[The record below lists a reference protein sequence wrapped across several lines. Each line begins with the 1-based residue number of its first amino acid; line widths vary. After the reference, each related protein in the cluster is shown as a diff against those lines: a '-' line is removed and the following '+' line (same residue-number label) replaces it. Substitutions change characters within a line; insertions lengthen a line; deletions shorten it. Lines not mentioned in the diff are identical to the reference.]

1 MAYFPFMMDMN
12 NRKCV
17 IAGGGKVAAG
27 KAETMLMFGAC
38 VTVVS
43 PVFSQYFYDKFE
55 ESDRIILKEKEID
68 EKDLEGAFCCI
79 MATDDPVVNS
89 RMARICREKGILVNV
104 VDVKDECDFYFP
116 AIVKQDEVVIS
127 VSTGGESP
135 ALAAHI
141 KRDIRDSLYDGY
153 GRVSKKLGQMRED
166 IISNCK
172 CAKDRKKVFENMIM
186 EEKKIVKIGTRGSKL
201 ALIQTDMLIDKL
213 KKIRPDLNY
222 EKVIISTRG
231 DKILDKP
238 LASFGGKAVF
248 VDEFENAISEGLIDM
263 AVHSAKDMPGQL
275 KKGLVVAGVLER
287 ADVRDVLITK
297 RNSDFDK
304 YIKGEADNTKSE
316 EAGNINGHDIGNI
329 KREDIGNIDGRDIS
343 KDGEFLVGTGSLR
356 RECQIK
362 AIYDRLCVALLR
374 GNVNTRIDKLKDGQ
388 YDGIILAAAGI
399 KRMGLDKE
407 EDLSYHYFSKNEMV
421 PSGCQGIIAVE
432 TKEYGLANKLA
443 EEISDEKTMQ
453 EFVAERYLL
462 EVLEA
467 GCHEAV
473 GVISEVND
481 DVIELS
487 FMKMIDGQIIK
498 NTVTGPVKDYRELA
512 LSLTKGALE

>member
-1 MAYFPFMMDMN
+1 M
-12 NRKCV
+12 
-17 IAGGGKVAAG
+17 
-27 KAETMLMFGAC
+27 
-38 VTVVS
+38 
-43 PVFSQYFYDKFE
+43 
-55 ESDRIILKEKEID
+55 
-68 EKDLEGAFCCI
+68 
-79 MATDDPVVNS
+79 VNS

-186 EEKKIVKIGTRGSKL
+186 EEKKTVKIGTRGSKL

-213 KKIRPDLNY
+213 KKIRPYLNY

-297 RNSDFDK
+297 RNSDLDK

-316 EAGNINGHDIGNI
+316 EVCNINGRDTGNI

-362 AIYDRLCVALLR
+362 AIYDRLCVASLR
-374 GNVNTRIDKLKDGQ
+374 GNVNTRIDKLKNGQ

-432 TKEYGLANKLA
+432 TREYGFANKLV

-453 EFVAERYLL
+453 EFVAERYML

-498 NTVTGPVKDYRELA
+498 NTVTGPVKDYRKLA
-512 LSLTKGALE
+512 LSLTKGVLE

>member
-43 PVFSQYFYDKFE
+43 PVFSLYFYDKFE

-89 RMARICREKGILVNV
+89 RMAGICREKGILVNV

-186 EEKKIVKIGTRGSKL
+186 EEKKTVKIGTRGSKL

-316 EAGNINGHDIGNI
+316 EVCNIN
-329 KREDIGNIDGRDIS
+329 GRDIS

-362 AIYDRLCVALLR
+362 AIYDRLCVASLR
-374 GNVNTRIDKLKDGQ
+374 GNVNTRIDKLKNGQ

-432 TKEYGLANKLA
+432 TREYGLANKLA

-512 LSLTKGALE
+512 LSLIKGVLE

>member
-1 MAYFPFMMDMN
+1 
-12 NRKCV
+12 
-17 IAGGGKVAAG
+17 
-27 KAETMLMFGAC
+27 
-38 VTVVS
+38 
-43 PVFSQYFYDKFE
+43 
-55 ESDRIILKEKEID
+55 
-68 EKDLEGAFCCI
+68 
-79 MATDDPVVNS
+79 
-89 RMARICREKGILVNV
+89 
-104 VDVKDECDFYFP
+104 
-116 AIVKQDEVVIS
+116 
-127 VSTGGESP
+127 
-135 ALAAHI
+135 
-141 KRDIRDSLYDGY
+141 
-153 GRVSKKLGQMRED
+153 MRED

-186 EEKKIVKIGTRGSKL
+186 EEKKTVKIGTRGSKL

-248 VDEFENAISEGLIDM
+248 VDEFENAISEGFIDM

-297 RNSDFDK
+297 RNSNFDK

-362 AIYDRLCVALLR
+362 AIYDRLCVASLR
-374 GNVNTRIDKLKDGQ
+374 GNVNTRIDKLKNCPN
-388 YDGIILAAAGI
+388 L
-399 KRMGLDKE
+399 
-407 EDLSYHYFSKNEMV
+407 
-421 PSGCQGIIAVE
+421 
-432 TKEYGLANKLA
+432 
-443 EEISDEKTMQ
+443 
-453 EFVAERYLL
+453 
-462 EVLEA
+462 
-467 GCHEAV
+467 
-473 GVISEVND
+473 
-481 DVIELS
+481 
-487 FMKMIDGQIIK
+487 
-498 NTVTGPVKDYRELA
+498 
-512 LSLTKGALE
+512 

>member
-43 PVFSQYFYDKFE
+43 PVFSLYFYDKFE

-79 MATDDPVVNS
+79 MATDDSVVNS

-186 EEKKIVKIGTRGSKL
+186 EEKKTVKIGTRGSKL

-213 KKIRPDLNY
+213 KKIRPYLNY

-297 RNSDFDK
+297 RNSDLDK

-316 EAGNINGHDIGNI
+316 EVCNINGRDTGNI

-362 AIYDRLCVALLR
+362 AIYDRLCVASLR
-374 GNVNTRIDKLKDGQ
+374 GNVNTRIDKLKNGQ

-432 TKEYGLANKLA
+432 TREYGFANKLV

-453 EFVAERYLL
+453 EFVAERYML

-498 NTVTGPVKDYRELA
+498 NTVTGPVKDYRKLA